1 MSQIILCPAVTKMDN
16 GWDYSRQWPI
26 SWVIP
31 SRIPIAIAI
40 PVDIFQVGLIGLA
53 SSAKASV
60 RSGFRRNRR
69 LKFTCATVPVSLR
82 SLSPKVDSGQQPG

>member
-1 MSQIILCPAVTKMDN
+1 MSQIILCPAVTKMGN

-40 PVDIFQVGLIGLA
+40 PVDIF
-53 SSAKASV
+53 
-60 RSGFRRNRR
+60 
-69 LKFTCATVPVSLR
+69 
-82 SLSPKVDSGQQPG
+82 